1 MSKDFISV
9 SVLTGYLK
17 NIIDS
22 EELLHN
28 IALAGEV
35 SGIRCS
41 GAHAY
46 FTLKDAN
53 SQIECACFG
62 YARTY
67 LPKSGESVIL
77 NGSVDFYVKGGK
89 MTFVA
94 RTIQPLG
101 QGLLAMQL
109 EQLKKK
115 LTAEGYF
122 DEAHKKAIPQYCSKV
137 CVLTAKTG
145 AVIRD
150 IISTCRKKNG
160 LLDIDV
166 FDVKVQGEGAALSV
180 IDALKSV
187 DSHGYD
193 VIIIA
198 RGGGSMEDLSAFND
212 EKLVYAIFAANT
224 PIISAV
230 GHETDF
236 TLCDFVADLRV
247 PTPTAAA
254 EKVAYDVPALLK
266 KFCEYSDK
274 FKNTLLNKVNNQSAR
289 LAACVKGLGGGINLK
304 CVQSQNK
311 VEMLLKSMIVG
322 YEKKDNAARQ
332 RVQNLIIKID
342 ANNPTKILGAGYF
355 KLYDESGIQTGIEKM
370 NVGERVT
377 LYGSGGRAK
386 ACVEEIIKEERNEL

>member
-28 IALAGEV
+28 VALAGEV

-109 EQLKKK
+109 EKLKKK

-122 DEAHKKAIPQYCSKV
+122 DEAHKKAIPQYCSRV

-160 LLDIDV
+160 LLHIDV
-166 FDVKVQGEGAALSV
+166 FDVKVQGEGAAFSV
-180 IDALKSV
+180 IEALKSV
-187 DSHGYD
+187 DSYGYD
-193 VIIIA
+193 AIIIA

-254 EKVAYDVPALLK
+254 EKVAYDVSTLLK
-266 KFCEYSDK
+266 KFYEYSDK
-274 FKNTLLNKVNNQSAR
+274 FKNTLLNKVNNQSSR

-322 YEKKDNAARQ
+322 YEKKDSSARQ

-355 KLYDESGIQTGIEKM
+355 KLYDEAGIQTGIDKM
-370 NVGERVT
+370 RIGERVT

-386 ACVEEIIKEERNEL
+386 ACVEEIIKEARNEL

>member
-28 IALAGEV
+28 VALAGEV

-122 DEAHKKAIPQYCSKV
+122 DESHKKAIPQYCSKV

-180 IDALKSV
+180 IDALKRV
-187 DSHGYD
+187 DSRGYD

-254 EKVAYDVPALLK
+254 EKVAYDVPELLK

-322 YEKKDNAARQ
+322 CEKKDNAARQ
-332 RVQNLIIKID
+332 RIQNLIIKID

-355 KLYDESGIQTGIEKM
+355 KLYDESGLQTGIEKM
-370 NVGERVT
+370 SVGERVT

>member
-236 TLCDFVADLRV
+236 TLCDFASDLRV

-254 EKVAYDVPALLK
+254 EKVAYDVPTLLK

-332 RVQNLIIKID
+332 KVQNLIIKID

>member
-122 DEAHKKAIPQYCSKV
+122 DVAHKKAIPQYCSKV

-377 LYGSGGRAK
+377 LYGIGGRAK

>member
-274 FKNTLLNKVNNQSAR
+274 IKNTLLNKVNNQSAR

-377 LYGSGGRAK
+377 LYGIGGRAK

>member
-274 FKNTLLNKVNNQSAR
+274 FKNTLLNKVNNQSSR

-377 LYGSGGRAK
+377 LYGIGGRAK

>member
-28 IALAGEV
+28 VALAGEV

-101 QGLLAMQL
+101 QGILAMQL

-150 IISTCRKKNG
+150 IISTCRKKND

-180 IDALKSV
+180 IDALKSM
-187 DSHGYD
+187 DSRGYD

-266 KFCEYSDK
+266 KFCDYSDK

>member
-122 DEAHKKAIPQYCSKV
+122 DESHKKAIPQYCSKV

-180 IDALKSV
+180 IDALKRV
-187 DSHGYD
+187 DSRGYD

-254 EKVAYDVPALLK
+254 EKVAYDVPELLK

-355 KLYDESGIQTGIEKM
+355 KLYDESGLQTGIEKM
-370 NVGERVT
+370 SVGERVT

>member
-53 SQIECACFG
+53 SQIECTCFG

-377 LYGSGGRAK
+377 LYGIGGRAK

>member
-122 DEAHKKAIPQYCSKV
+122 DESHKKAIPQYCSKV

-180 IDALKSV
+180 IDALKRV
-187 DSHGYD
+187 DSRGYD

-254 EKVAYDVPALLK
+254 EKVAYDVPELLK

-355 KLYDESGIQTGIEKM
+355 KLYDESGLQTGIEKM

>member
-122 DEAHKKAIPQYCSKV
+122 DESHKKAIPQYCSKV

-166 FDVKVQGEGAALSV
+166 FDVKVQGEGAALNV
-180 IDALKSV
+180 IDALKRV
-187 DSHGYD
+187 DSRGYD

-254 EKVAYDVPALLK
+254 EKVAYDVPELLK

-355 KLYDESGIQTGIEKM
+355 KLYDESGLQTGIEQM